1 MLEKMFDILARENM
15 CVLATE
21 YEGKPHC
28 SLMAYM
34 FDRQG
39 RALVMVTGKKS
50 AKYRNMK
57 ANPNVCL
64 MVDTRTSAAQSERE
78 HIQALTVS
86 GVCEPQ
92 DPRDLLELKRSFLVT
107 HPRLKELLEQED
119 TEFFRVHIS
128 SIQLLDG
135 PVDSSFIQLD

>member
-1 MLEKMFDILARENM
+1 MVEKIFDILAKENM
-15 CVLATE
+15 CVLATNDR
-21 YEGKPHC
+21 GTPHC

-39 RALVMVTGKKS
+39 KALILVSGKNS
-50 AKYRNMK
+50 RKYRSMQ
-57 ANPNVCL
+57 ANPNVSV
-64 MVDTRTSAAQSERE
+64 MVDTRTSFRPDRQAN
-78 HIQALTVS
+78 IQALTIT
-86 GVCEPQ
+86 GTFEPQ
-92 DPRDLLELKRSFLVT
+92 DPRDLLELTRAFLVL
-107 HPRLKELLEQED
+107 HPHLKPLMDQED